1 MKKFF
6 TWLMADKRRVIGALV
21 VLGLLYFGYTKLF
34 KSTSSTVQTQTSQ
47 VTKGT
52 IVSSVSASGA
62 ILSANIL
69 PVTTSAS
76 GVVTNVSVK
85 DGQKVVKGQKIAELE
100 LDANGARENSS
111 AYAAYLSAKNSV
123 DAANTQLLTLQSAM
137 FSANSKLINDAVH
150 RSLTTDDPT
159 YVQENADW
167 LAAQNKYNQQS
178 SVISQSKVALNNTW
192 LTYQNSSNIIYAPYS
207 GTIENITI
215 VPGMTLTSSSSTSS
229 TSGTSSGNGQRVA
242 VVQTEGTPLAT
253 FNISEVDVS
262 KIVQGQKATI
272 TLDSI
277 SGKTFTGKVLT
288 VDKIGTTT
296 SNVTNYPV
304 IVQFDSTA
312 PEILPN
318 MAANANIILD
328 TKDQVL
334 LVPNAAITS
343 SNGQTTVRV
352 MKNGQEQTVQVETGL
367 TSDTQTEIISGVS
380 EGDTVITGTTNS
392 TGTTTT
398 GTRSVFSTF
407 GGGGGARIGR

>member
-1 MKKFF
+1 MKKFLS
-6 TWLMADKRRVIGALV
+6 WLTADKRRAIGALV

-34 KSTSSTVQTQTSQ
+34 KSTSSTVQTQTAQ

-52 IVSSVSASGA
+52 LVSSVSASGV

-85 DGQKVVKGQKIAELE
+85 DGQKIVKGQKIAELE

-167 LAAQNKYNQQS
+167 KAAEAKYNQQA
-178 SVISQSKVALNNTW
+178 SVISQSQVALNNAW
-192 LTYQNSSNIIYAPYS
+192 LTYQNSSSVVYAPYA
-207 GTIENITI
+207 GTISNITI
-215 VPGMTLTSSSSTSS
+215 VTGMSLTNSSSSSS
-229 TSGTSSGNGQRVA
+229 SSSASSGQRVA

>member
-1 MKKFF
+1 
-6 TWLMADKRRVIGALV
+6 MADKRRVIGALV